1 MIPKNINFPQVV
13 KMLAAAFLG
22 LALAGCASVRLVDN
36 DVTTFSSWPAVPPGP
51 NTPFRFERLPSQ
63 QADPG
68 QAELEALAR
77 TALSKVGLVDSP
89 VTARYSVQVNVTTEV
104 VERFVE
110 DPFYPYGRPSWAF
123 GGPFGY
129 GFPMTERVYKRNLTL
144 LVRDLAS
151 NQVTFESR
159 AVHDGPWRDSYAIVP
174 AMLEAA
180 VQGFPQPPNGT
191 RRVNVQIPR

>member
-1 MIPKNINFPQVV
+1 MKRSLIKLFS
-13 KMLAAAFLG
+13 LALLG
-22 LALAGCASVRLVDN
+22 LVLTGCASVRLVDN
-36 DVTTFSSWPAVPPGP
+36 QVTTFSSWPAMPPGP
-51 NTPFRFERLPSQ
+51 NTPYRFERLPSQ

-68 QAELEALAR
+68 QAELEALTR
-77 TALSKVGLVDSP
+77 TALSRVGLADAP
-89 VTARYSVQVNVTTEV
+89 ATARYSVQVTFSTEV
-104 VERFVE
+104 VERFVD
-110 DPFYPYGRPSWAF
+110 DPFYPYGRPGWMF

-129 GFPMTERVYKRNLTL
+129 GFPMTERVYKRNLNL

-159 AVHDGPWRDSYAIVP
+159 AVHDGPWRDSFAIVP

-191 RRVNVQIPR
+191 RRVNVEIPR